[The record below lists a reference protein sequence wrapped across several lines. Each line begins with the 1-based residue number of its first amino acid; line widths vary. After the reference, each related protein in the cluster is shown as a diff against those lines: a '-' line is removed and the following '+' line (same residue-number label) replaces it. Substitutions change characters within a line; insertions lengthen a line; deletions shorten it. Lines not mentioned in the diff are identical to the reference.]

1 MLILVKNI
9 FFLTSVLTGLD
20 FVNKS
25 KQNSKKQT
33 NKNCRTTRPDPLS
46 ILWDINT
53 NLEIIVIHLLY
64 AFDYIRYK
72 KNKEKY
78 ILSIFKRKHVGHK
91 EIRNCSKLNLKITLR
106 DPKE

>member
-1 MLILVKNI
+1 MSIK
-9 FFLTSVLTGLD
+9 
-20 FVNKS
+20 VNKIG
-25 KQNSKKQT
+25 KKQT

-64 AFDYIRYK
+64 AFDHIRYN

-78 ILSIFKRKHVGHK
+78 IFSIFTLERKHVGHK